1 MEKKGEI
8 LTQMALISDLF
19 ERANMVSK
27 NTSVIIM
34 VTEDEFDRLF
44 NLIIKK
50 ANLNLNKAEDRF
62 SVKIGMVEYIFT
74 LNKSCLLYTSPSPR
88 D

>member
-19 ERANMVSK
+19 ERANMESK

-34 VTEDEFDRLF
+34 VAEDEFDRLF
-44 NLIIKK
+44 NLITKK
-50 ANLNLNKAEDRF
+50 AHLTLNKAEDRF
-62 SVKIGMVEYIFT
+62 SVKIGVVEYVFT
-74 LNKSCLLYTSPSPR
+74 LNKSNV
-88 D
+88 

>member
-74 LNKSCLLYTSPSPR
+74 LNKSNV
-88 D
+88 

>member
-19 ERANMVSK
+19 ERANMESK
-27 NTSVIIM
+27 DTSVIIM
-34 VTEDEFDRLF
+34 VSEDEFDRLF
-44 NLIIKK
+44 NLIIEK

-62 SVKIGMVEYIFT
+62 SVKIGVVEYVFT
-74 LNKSCLLYTSPSPR
+74 LNKSNA
-88 D
+88 

>member
-62 SVKIGMVEYIFT
+62 SVKIGVVEYVFT
-74 LNKSCLLYTSPSPR
+74 LNKSNV
-88 D
+88 